1 MNNVS
6 LIGNLVRDIEL
17 KYTNNG
23 TAVGK
28 FTIAVGRRFKK
39 EGQQDTD
46 FINCIVWNKSAEIM
60 AQYLNKG
67 SKVGINGRIETGSYD
82 NKEGKK
88 VYTTDIVVENFYFL
102 GSKKENGNNPQ
113 NNAHINN
120 SDYTQV
126 QNNDDIP
133 F

>member
-17 KYTNNG
+17 KYTNSG
-23 TAVGK
+23 IACGK
-28 FTIAVGRRFKK
+28 FTIAVNRRFKK

-46 FINCIVWNKSAEIM
+46 FLNCIVWNKSAEIM
-60 AQYLNKG
+60 AQYLAKG

-88 VYTTDIVVENFYFL
+88 VYTTNIVVENFYFL
-102 GSKKENGNNPQ
+102 SSKNASANSPQ
-113 NNAHINN
+113 SNAHIN
-120 SDYTQV
+120 SQDFTQV